1 MVKLK
6 KEKVGMIRIREFL
19 LKSLFPDVYTR
30 VLNVVSKAKVLD
42 NVNYFTRS
50 ISLDDWKKIRDLSDA
65 IYYLESAIKRGFQE
79 YE

>member
-1 MVKLK
+1 
-6 KEKVGMIRIREFL
+6 MIRIREFL

-30 VLNVVSKAKVLD
+30 VLNVASKAKVLD

-50 ISLDDWKKIRDLSDA
+50 ILFDDYKKIRDLSDA

>member
-1 MVKLK
+1 
-6 KEKVGMIRIREFL
+6 MIRIREFL

-30 VLNVVSKAKVLD
+30 VLNVIKAL
-42 NVNYFTRS
+42 NNMNYFAYNMS
-50 ISLDDWKKIRDLSDA
+50 PDDWKKIRDLSDA

>member
-1 MVKLK
+1 
-6 KEKVGMIRIREFL
+6 MIRIREFL

-30 VLNVVSKAKVLD
+30 VLNVASKAKVLD

-50 ISLDDWKKIRDLSDA
+50 ISPDDWKKIRDLSDA

-79 YE
+79 HE

>member
-1 MVKLK
+1 
-6 KEKVGMIRIREFL
+6 MIRIREFL

-30 VLNVVSKAKVLD
+30 VLNVASKAEVLD
-42 NVNYFTRS
+42 DIRYFKYDVS
-50 ISLDDWKKIRDLSDA
+50 PDAWEKIRNLSDS